1 MCLVSPTPTPPYRT
15 LCHESLPAMPKT
27 SLNSAIWCLSLG
39 LATLFLG
46 LTCLASAVGLPGLT
60 TDTLVFGPY
69 SVLFFGMFS
78 SIFSLLGLSFSLN
91 NAIGRPLSL
100 YSTLISFCL
109 LAAALVSHH
118 AALPQHSTNALA
130 LAAAFLMIL
139 RALGVAILP
148 PRGDHSGVREASFS
162 LLLAFAAALAWS
174 LLVDA
179 ASAPAMFASALLL
192 AWPFLID
199 GINAFAD
206 KVFHRAALGAGARDL
221 TPDAFSRIARAR
233 DILIDKTAV
242 MSGPDLAVTNVMAFN
257 NEPRT
262 LLAVA
267 ASAEAQS
274 GHPVAHALRQL
285 AEQWHV
291 ALKTPDRFEPEPGL
305 GVVAL
310 LGGQTVVIGT
320 TDLLKRLKIDSFTA
334 DAIARSLEA
343 DGKTVLRVA
352 VGGRVVGVLGLEG
365 TLRQD
370 AGVAGMALR
379 REGLIPWLFCGDSPR
394 TREALAGMLGLEYLD
409 DPRPGETVQAGAARL
424 FPGTAPLVLTLSQ
437 DRMSLELRGPHTG
450 SSNAEPPIAVSNTD
464 DIGAFPALKALAMR
478 RTLLA
483 LHARRLLTGLW
494 MFAGL
499 CGATALLPLSV
510 APMLFALCLG
520 ILWAFARFSI
530 ADSLK
535 GAS

>member
-1 MCLVSPTPTPPYRT
+1 M
-15 LCHESLPAMPKT
+15 PAMPKSSFSSIVWIV
-27 SLNSAIWCLSLG
+27 SLGFATALLG
-39 LATLFLG
+39 LACCAQTQG
-46 LTCLASAVGLPGLT
+46 SAGLPSEFLI
-60 TDTLVFGPY
+60 FGAY
-69 SVLFFGMFS
+69 SALFFSMFS
-78 SIFSLLGLSFSLN
+78 SIFSLLALSFSLN
-91 NAIGRPLSL
+91 SATGRPLTL
-100 YSTLISFCL
+100 YASTVGAVLL
-109 LAAALVSHH
+109 LAAFLLHH
-118 AALPQHSTNALA
+118 WGAASQTSGTLA
-130 LAAAFLMIL
+130 LASAFLMIL
-139 RALGVAILP
+139 RAYGVAILP
-148 PRGDHSGVREASFS
+148 PRGDRSGLKEASLS
-162 LLLAFAAALAWS
+162 LVMALGAGALWWI
-174 LLVDA
+174 LGDP
-179 ASAPAMFASALLL
+179 ASAPAILATTLLL
-192 AWPFLID
+192 SWPHLID

-206 KVFHRAALGAGARDL
+206 KVFHIAALHAGARDL
-221 TPDAFSRIARAR
+221 TPDAFSKIARAR

-242 MSGPDLAVTNVMAFN
+242 MSGPDLMVTNVMAFN

-285 AEQWHV
+285 ADQWHV
-291 ALKTPDRFEPEPGL
+291 ALKQPDRFEPAPGL

-379 REGLIPWLFCGDSPR
+379 REGLIPWLFCGDSLK
-394 TREALAGMLGLEYLD
+394 TREALADMLGLDHLD
-409 DPRPGETVQAGAARL
+409 DPRPGEAAQDAAARL
-424 FPGTAPLVLTLSQ
+424 FPGGAPLVLTLSQ
-437 DRMSLELRGPHTG
+437 NRMSLELHESRAENTDG
-450 SSNAEPPIAVSNTD
+450 SSSPSPLAVSDTD

-494 MFAGL
+494 CLAGL
-499 CGATALLPLSV
+499 CGALSLVPLTV
-510 APMLFALCLG
+510 APMLFCICLV
-520 ILWAFARFSI
+520 ILWAFARFSV
-530 ADSLK
+530 ADTLK
-535 GAS
+535 EKG